1 MNKRKGHVLQ
11 NLALVSYIGITMM
24 VPILAGVVAGRWLDQ
39 RFGTS
44 PVLLFVLII
53 SGVLIGARN
62 AYHLAM
68 KDVDPRTKRERK

>member
-1 MNKRKGHVLQ
+1 MKKPKGHVLQ

-24 VPILAGVVAGRWLDQ
+24 VPIVAGVVAGRWLDQ

-44 PVLLFVLII
+44 PIFLFFLII

-62 AYHLAM
+62 VYHLVM
-68 KDVDPRTKRERK
+68 KGVDPRIKRERK